1 MTDYLSLVKNIQT
14 LIFSFQDVSTIY
26 SKLEAQGHL
35 EKLVALLV
43 DVYSEEHEFTLN
55 GKYHRAL
62 YSLFYN

>member
-14 LIFSFQDVSTIY
+14 LIFSYQDVSTIY

-35 EKLVALLV
+35 EKLVSLLV

-55 GKYHRAL
+55 GKYHTGFLPL
-62 YSLFYN
+62 Y